1 MKGDREDEDHNGKS
15 HMNKEN
21 RKKNLI
27 KGGRLLMEKHINT
40 NAEKPQTHLYAFTS
54 QLASGELHKH
64 ICNHGVL

>member
-27 KGGRLLMEKHINT
+27 KGGRLLMEKHINI
-40 NAEKPQTHLYAFTS
+40 NAEKPQTNTPVCIHFPT
-54 QLASGELHKH
+54 GFRRTT
-64 ICNHGVL
+64 